1 MAAIVTIID
10 WVRDILQGLTPESRP
25 GDTFR
30 ESLGTE
36 PLDRM
41 PIDDLFHRSF
51 RVINARDGELENTFP
66 SLELKRSLTI
76 QIAYLGQQ
84 DDDRIEQWMDEDEE
98 LIMRNLMQPSP
109 TPAFP
114 VELCNIDFLGASE
127 PIDLS
132 AGGRNVLILP
142 IVYEFHYTLAA
153 AA

>member
-10 WVRDILQGLTPESRP
+10 WVRDLLITLTPESRP
-25 GDTFR
+25 GDTFH

-41 PIDDLFHRSF
+41 PVDDLYHRSF
-51 RVINARDGELENTFP
+51 RIINARDGELENTFP
-66 SLELKRSLTI
+66 GLELKRSLTI
-76 QIAYLGQQ
+76 QIAYVGEQN
-84 DDDRIEQWMDEDEE
+84 DDLLEQWMDEDEE
-98 LIMRNLMQPSP
+98 LIMRYLMQPSP

-114 VELCNIDFLGASE
+114 SELCNINFVGASE

-132 AGGRNVLILP
+132 AGGRNVVILP
-142 IVYEFHYTLAA
+142 ITYEFHYTLAA